1 MNDEF
6 TLDMLEIPSGWRRGE
21 GDWTGVAA
29 ALARGETVEVIQ
41 EVGSTLWQNSLPE
54 KHSLYWDGENLST
67 IKARIWISF
76 TQRRFSPESV
86 LPKVQ
91 WHPRVL
97 WVGIGCEGGTGRE
110 LIETAIKQVC
120 RAYHLA
126 ESAIAGIATIDTK
139 AGEVGL
145 LELCQ
150 ARNWPL
156 KTFGA
161 DILSSVEVPNP
172 SNIVVKEVG
181 TPSVAEAAA
190 LCAIELISCTILKN
204 RQDACSTILNNRQ
217 DACST
222 KTESACGEGIL
233 PARTILNN
241 RQDACSTI
249 LNNRQDACST
259 NSESACGVGIL
270 PAQQRLL
277 VPKQIFRS
285 KNPPLS
291 QGGVRAGS
299 AVTVAVAV
307 CPIEYLEYLG

>member
-1 MNDEF
+1 MSDEF
-6 TLDMLEIPSGWRRGE
+6 TLDMLDIPSGWSRGE

-29 ALARGETVEVIQ
+29 ALAGGETVEVIQ

-76 TQRRFSPESV
+76 TQRRFSPESA

-97 WVGIGCEGGTGRE
+97 WIGIGCQRGTGRE

-150 ARNWPL
+150 ERNWPL
-156 KTFGA
+156 QTFAA

-172 SNIVVKEVG
+172 SNTVVKQVG

-190 LCAIELISCTILKN
+190 LCAVRKENLTADEREYMQISINHQRPSAFICGSNPLLI
-204 RQDACSTILNNRQ
+204 
-217 DACST
+217 
-222 KTESACGEGIL
+222 
-233 PARTILNN
+233 
-241 RQDACSTI
+241 
-249 LNNRQDACST
+249 
-259 NSESACGVGIL
+259 
-270 PAQQRLL
+270 
-277 VPKQIFRS
+277 PKQIFRT

-299 AVTVAVAV
+299 ALTVAVAV
-307 CPIEYLEYLG
+307 CPIEYLG

>member
-1 MNDEF
+1 MSDEF
-6 TLDMLEIPSGWRRGE
+6 TLDMLEIPRGWRRGE
-21 GDWTGVAA
+21 GDWKGVAA
-29 ALARGETVEVIQ
+29 AIARGETVEVIQ

-54 KHSLYWDGENLST
+54 KHSLYWEGENLST

-76 TQRRFSPESV
+76 TQRRFSPESA

-97 WVGIGCEGGTGRE
+97 WVGIGCERGTGRE

-139 AGEVGL
+139 SGEVGL

-156 KTFGA
+156 QTFAA

-172 SNIVVKEVG
+172 SNIVVKQVG

-204 RQDACSTILNNRQ
+204 RQDACSTKSESACGVGIEPAHTILNNRQ

-222 KTESACGEGIL
+222 K
-233 PARTILNN
+233 
-241 RQDACSTI
+241 
-249 LNNRQDACST
+249 
-259 NSESACGVGIL
+259 SESACGVGIE

-277 VPKQIFRS
+277 VPKQIFRA

-307 CPIEYLEYLG
+307 CPIEYLG

>member
-1 MNDEF
+1 MSDEF
-6 TLDMLEIPSGWRRGE
+6 TLDMLDIPSSWNRGE
-21 GDWTGVAA
+21 GDWMGVAA
-29 ALARGETVEVIQ
+29 AIAKGETVEVIQ

-54 KHSLYWDGENLST
+54 KHSLYWEGENQSP
-67 IKARIWISF
+67 IKGRIWISF
-76 TQRRFSPESV
+76 TQRRFAPESA

-97 WVGIGCEGGTGRE
+97 WIGIGCNAGTSRE
-110 LIETAIKQVC
+110 LIETAIQSVC

-126 ESAIAGIATIDTK
+126 EGAIAGIATIDTK

-145 LELCQ
+145 LELCE

-156 KTFGA
+156 KTFAA

-172 SNIVVKEVG
+172 SNIAAASVG

-190 LCAIELISCTILKN
+190 LCAIALISC
-204 RQDACSTILNNRQ
+204 TILNNRQ

-222 KTESACGEGIL
+222 KSESACGVGIE
-233 PARTILNN
+233 PARSILNN
-241 RQDACSTI
+241 RQDACATK
-249 LNNRQDACST
+249 
-259 NSESACGVGIL
+259 SESACGVGIE
-270 PAQQRLL
+270 PARERLL

-291 QGGVRAGS
+291 QGGVSVGS

-307 CPIEYLEYLG
+307 CPIDYLG

>member
-1 MNDEF
+1 MSDEF
-6 TLDMLEIPSGWRRGE
+6 TLDMLDIPGGWRRGE

-41 EVGSTLWQNSLPE
+41 EVGSTLWRNSLPE
-54 KHSLYWDGENLST
+54 KHSLSWEGENLST

-76 TQRRFSPESV
+76 TQRRFSPESA

-97 WVGIGCEGGTGRE
+97 WIGIGCKRYTARE
-110 LIETAIKQVC
+110 LIDTAIQNVC
-120 RAYHLA
+120 RANHLA
-126 ESAIAGIATIDTK
+126 SSAIAGIATIDTK
-139 AGEVGL
+139 SGEAGL

-150 ARNWPL
+150 ERNWPL
-156 KTFGA
+156 KTFAA

-172 SNIVVKEVG
+172 SNIAVKEVG

-190 LCAIELISCTILKN
+190 LCAIELIS
-204 RQDACSTILNNRQ
+204 S
-217 DACST
+217 
-222 KTESACGEGIL
+222 
-233 PARTILNN
+233 TILNN

-249 LNNRQDACST
+249 LNNRQDACEAK
-259 NSESACGVGIL
+259 SESACGAGRM
-270 PAQQRLL
+270 PARERLL
-277 VPKQIFRS
+277 VPKTIFRT
-285 KNPPLS
+285 KNPPLL

-307 CPIEYLEYLG
+307 CPIEYLG

>member
-1 MNDEF
+1 MLSEF
-6 TLDMLEIPSGWRRGE
+6 TLDMLHIPSGWQRGE

-29 ALARGETVEVIQ
+29 AIARGETVEVIQ

-54 KHSLYWDGENLST
+54 KHSLYWEGENLST

-76 TQRRFSPESV
+76 THRKFSPESA

-97 WVGIGCEGGTGRE
+97 WIGIGCERGTHKE

-139 AGEVGL
+139 SGEVGL

-150 ARNWPL
+150 ERNWPL
-156 KTFGA
+156 KTFAA

-172 SNIVVKEVG
+172 SNIAVKEVG

-190 LCAIELISCTILKN
+190 LCAIELISSTMLDN

-217 DACST
+217 DACEA
-222 KTESACGEGIL
+222 K
-233 PARTILNN
+233 
-241 RQDACSTI
+241 
-249 LNNRQDACST
+249 
-259 NSESACGVGIL
+259 SESACVVGIQ
-270 PAQQRLL
+270 PARERLL
-277 VPKQIFRS
+277 VPKKIFRA
-285 KNPPLS
+285 KNPPLL

-307 CPIEYLEYLG
+307 CPIEYLE